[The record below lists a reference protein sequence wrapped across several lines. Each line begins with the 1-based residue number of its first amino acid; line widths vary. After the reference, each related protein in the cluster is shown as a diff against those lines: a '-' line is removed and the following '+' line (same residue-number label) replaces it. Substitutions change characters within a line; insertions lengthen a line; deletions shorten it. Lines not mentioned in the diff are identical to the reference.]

1 VEREE
6 LPAPRVIVAGRP
18 LACST
23 LLGYAGAYQLTLS
36 STLADL
42 AVELHS
48 SYLGHPAA
56 DRTAAAHLRLRPRHA
71 PRVWLVE
78 HEPSTLPVRDARRRC
93 LLDHLAE
100 LRALVATITAQEVRV
115 DVDDAALERLDRA

>member
-1 VEREE
+1 VEREQ
-6 LPAPRVIVAGRP
+6 LPAPRVTVAGRP

-36 STLADL
+36 STLPDL
-42 AVELHS
+42 GTELHS
-48 SYLGHPAA
+48 CYLGHPAA
-56 DRTAAAHLRLRPRHA
+56 DRTAAAHLELRPRDA
-71 PRVWLVE
+71 PRVRLLE
-78 HEPSTLPVRDARRRC
+78 HQPSTLPVRDARRRC

-100 LRALVATITAQEVRV
+100 LRGLLAATTGQQVRV